1 MTFLSYNDPAYR
13 QRLNLSDTSLPMDD
27 KPTPGLVTTPDG
39 RAFLVEKGL
48 RGATQYAGQEGATQ
62 YEGGTEDWMWRDPKT
77 GQEHYLSDYADN
89 GAKLYDTSESSIEAL
104 REREGRGVLDRG
116 GFDRGAWVGGMTG
129 ADPNQLAGATT
140 YWDVAEQADDAD
152 SLGYLTRI
160 NPTVRKQIF
169 DAAGTTM
176 PAGLNKL
183 SADDIAKLERTM
195 YKIDPMSFGGH
206 HGTSDFEQWTTG
218 QASMGGV
225 DPLYGRRTAS
235 AAGEYFKNPENLK
248 FSPEFGLYN
257 DGSAGFVG
265 RPKKSALQQGMPFI
279 AAAAALMGGAA
290 LGAFGAE
297 AAGASTL
304 GTGAELGYGNLLVDS
319 AAAPSATALNGGSLF
334 ANGALNLTG
343 NPFVDSAL
351 TSMGKNVG
359 VSAITGRPI
368 TAQGVLTSG
377 ALGAASPFISQTLGD
392 AGVTGTMNRGLTGA
406 TTGGLG
412 ALLGGGNVVNGAVS
426 GGLGGTVAGMTGSPV
441 LGAGAGLTLGRLL
454 NNNDVTNA
462 AINSVTPRHPT
473 TAIKPTDSPTGGLVQ
488 YLPRTPTWLGP
499 REASMRGFA

>member
-27 KPTPGLVTTPDG
+27 KPTPGLVMTPDG

-77 GQEHYLSDYADN
+77 GQEHYLSDYADK
-89 GAKLYDTSESSIEAL
+89 GAKLYDTSENSIEAL

-116 GFDRGAWVGGMTG
+116 GHKQGNWGASMFNL
-129 ADPNQLAGATT
+129 DPNQVSGSHN
-140 YWDVAEQADDAD
+140 YWDTAEMADDAD

-160 NPTVRKQIF
+160 NSTVRKQIF
-169 DAAGTTM
+169 DAAGVSM
-176 PAGLNKL
+176 PAKISDL
-183 SADDIAKLERTM
+183 SGDDVAKLERTM
-195 YKIDPMSFGGH
+195 YKIDPMSFGG
-206 HGTSDFEQWTTG
+206 GYTAEMSNEMYG

-225 DPLYGRRTAS
+225 NPRYARRTAS

-248 FSPEFGLYN
+248 FDPNYGLYN

-265 RPKKSALQQGMPFI
+265 RPKISALKQGMPFI

-297 AAGASTL
+297 ASMAGAGATSGSTTIP
-304 GTGAELGYGNLLVDS
+304 GIT
-319 AAAPSATALNGGSLF
+319 GSL
-334 ANGALNLTG
+334 NITG
-343 NPFVDSAL
+343 NKIVDSAL
-351 TSMGKNVG
+351 TSMGRN
-359 VSAITGRPI
+359 AIISGATGRPI

-392 AGVTGTMNRGLTGA
+392 AGVTGVVNRGLTGA

-412 ALLGGGNVVNGAVS
+412 ALLGGGNVVNGALS
-426 GGLGGTVAGMTGSPV
+426 GGLGGTVAGMTGRPV

-462 AINSVTPRHPT
+462 AINSVTPRPPT
-473 TAIKPTDSPTGGLVQ
+473 TAIKPTDASTGGLVQ

-499 REASMRGFA
+499 REASMRGFAW